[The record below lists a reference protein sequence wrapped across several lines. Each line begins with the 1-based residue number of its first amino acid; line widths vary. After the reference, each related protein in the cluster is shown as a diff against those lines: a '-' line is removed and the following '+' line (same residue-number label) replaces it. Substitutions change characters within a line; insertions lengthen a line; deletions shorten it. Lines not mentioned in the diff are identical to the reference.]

1 VSNFILIIFCLFAGA
16 IARRLHWVAKDGYKA
31 LNAWVLYFGLPA
43 LSFSYLPTLQWDSG
57 LLFTLVCPLIVL
69 LGSILFFYILGNI
82 LSLSTRSKHTL
93 MLVGGFSNTS
103 FVGFP
108 LITAYY
114 GVEYLPYGIVADQM
128 TFFLLSTVGVIIGM
142 KGSLN
147 SRNSIS
153 IRYIL
158 KRVVTFPPFVG
169 CVLALTIGRLID
181 LSALD
186 PFFKMIS
193 STVSPIALFS
203 IGLQLNFGIVKKEIP
218 NLAYA
223 IGYKLLIAPLLVS
236 ILAVLLKGSGFIY
249 TVSVFEM
256 AMPTLVST
264 SIVIDQFKLN
274 NKLGNSA
281 IGLSI
286 PLSLISSYLWYEILK
301 ILIL

>member
-1 VSNFILIIFCLFAGA
+1 MSNFILIIFCLIAGVT
-16 IARRLHWVAKDGYKA
+16 ARRLNWVAKDGYKA

-43 LSFSYLPTLQWDSG
+43 LSFSYLPTLKWDIG
-57 LLFTLVCPLIVL
+57 LLFTLLCPIVVL
-69 LGSILFFYILGNI
+69 LGSIAFFQVLGNL
-82 LSLSTRSKHTL
+82 LSLSRRSKHTL

-128 TFFLLSTVGVIIGM
+128 TFFLLSTIGVIIGM

-147 SRNSIS
+147 SQQSIH
-153 IRYIL
+153 IPFIL

-169 CVLALTIGRLID
+169 CVLALTLGRSID
-181 LSALD
+181 LSALE

-223 IGYKLLIAPLLVS
+223 ISYKLLIAPLLVT
-236 ILAVLLKGSGFIY
+236 IIAVLWKGTDHIY

-301 ILIL
+301 IVLL